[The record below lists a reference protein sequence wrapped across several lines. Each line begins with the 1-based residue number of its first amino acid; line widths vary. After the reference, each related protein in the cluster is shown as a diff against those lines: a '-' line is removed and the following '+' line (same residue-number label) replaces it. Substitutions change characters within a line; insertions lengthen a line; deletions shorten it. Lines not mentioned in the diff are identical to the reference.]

1 MTCHANKFS
10 GTPEKQR
17 DTADGLPDRN
27 TLLTGER
34 MTEKKKHK
42 TRNRFY
48 VPTAIFEDP
57 INPTAVAVLTYLS
70 SCCDVNRQCI
80 VSQKRIAVKIGCS
93 VSTVKR
99 ILQDLAKAGKI
110 AIVPTRTETVN
121 GKRRKDRNRYTVLI
135 DPGYSSDRPG
145 GMVQSGTE
153 PAFRLSGEI
162 NTKDFLLK
170 SASQIIPYKE
180 NEREIA
186 EIFENCHTDCF
197 PETGA
202 AFENAI
208 RKMYS
213 SESITVRGE
222 TIPQCRVREC
232 LRKLRVEHLDYV
244 TERIQNAEK
253 GITAG
258 ENYLISCIY
267 NSVAD
272 MAVDNLRAFG

>member
-1 MTCHANKFS
+1 
-10 GTPEKQR
+10 
-17 DTADGLPDRN
+17 
-27 TLLTGER
+27 

-70 SCCDVNRQCI
+70 SCCDANRQCV

-99 ILQDLAKAGKI
+99 ILQELVRAGKI
-110 AIVPTRTETVN
+110 AIASTSTETAN
-121 GKRRKDRNRYTVLI
+121 GRQRKDRNRYTVMI
-135 DPGYSSDRPG
+135 DSGYSSNRPG
-145 GMVQSGTE
+145 GTVQTDTE
-153 PAFRLSGEI
+153 PTFRLSGEI
-162 NTKDFLLK
+162 NSKDFLLK

-197 PETGA
+197 PDTGA

-208 RKMYS
+208 RKMYTS
-213 SESITVRGE
+213 GSITVRGE

-244 TERIQNAEK
+244 TERIQNAER

-272 MAVDNLRAFG
+272 MAVGNLRAFG